1 MKIRARQ
8 KRNIKRDYV
17 VTLSK
22 LDQSIDKIIV
32 TAYNRA
38 EAERIAMTKT
48 YRLGYRLMHIRKR

>member
-1 MKIRARQ
+1 MKFRSRP
-8 KRNIKRDYV
+8 KRDTKRDYV
-17 VTLSK
+17 VTLMK
-22 LDQSIDKIIV
+22 TDQSVDKIIV

>member
-8 KRNIKRDYV
+8 KRDIKRDYV
-17 VTLSK
+17 VTLMK
-22 LDQSIDKIIV
+22 TDQSVDKIII

-48 YRLGYRLMHIRKR
+48 YRLGYRLMHIRKQ

>member
-1 MKIRARQ
+1 MKFRARP

-17 VTLSK
+17 VTLMK
-22 LDQSIDKIIV
+22 IDQSIDKIIV

-48 YRLGYRLMHIRKR
+48 YQLGYRLLHIRKR